1 MEHIKRDASL
11 PTNERINSVKKW
23 LSAAIKEWEPDFVGI
38 ENIQLQKFSPSASQ
52 AQVKT
57 FQVLANLQ
65 GVLIDTLFEASIDH
79 DLAYS
84 SEWRKYCGIN
94 EGDQHR
100 ENKKKAAQEKVKLW
114 YNQDC
119 TQDEADAIC
128 IGKYFAHL
136 LKNNKSTWGE
146 DISIQLKDVIESTE
160 VLKKLAGE
168 KLRGKVA
175 FQISKILKKLEDEL
189 TLFNSTRVEIIKKY
203 SQTDE
208 NGELIADEEGN
219 VKLKEESIE
228 DFNKEIVELLNME
241 IKIDANK
248 IAIEDIENI
257 DFTPAEMTLLMP
269 LIEE

>member
-1 MEHIKRDASL
+1 M
-11 PTNERINSVKKW
+11 IN
-23 LSAAIKEWEPDFVGI
+23 
-38 ENIQLQKFSPSASQ
+38 
-52 AQVKT
+52 
-57 FQVLANLQ
+57 
-65 GVLIDTLFEASIDH
+65 
-79 DLAYS
+79 
-84 SEWRKYCGIN
+84 
-94 EGDQHR
+94 
-100 ENKKKAAQEKVKLW
+100 
-114 YNQDC
+114 
-119 TQDEADAIC
+119 
-128 IGKYFAHL
+128 
-136 LKNNKSTWGE
+136 
-146 DISIQLKDVIESTE
+146 IQLKDVIESTE

-175 FQISKILKKLEDEL
+175 FQISKILKRLEDEL

-219 VKLKEESIE
+219 VKLKEEAIE

>member
-1 MEHIKRDASL
+1 MSINVYSVANHLEEKGWKLISDSYKNLNTELEMECPAGHRQFQTYGNWRKHFQCDQCMAGDPFKIKKNKVPIKKIDTQRILALDAATGITGYAIYDDRVLISYGTYKTDASL

-146 DISIQLKDVIESTE
+146 DI
-160 VLKKLAGE
+160 
-168 KLRGKVA
+168 
-175 FQISKILKKLEDEL
+175 
-189 TLFNSTRVEIIKKY
+189 
-203 SQTDE
+203 
-208 NGELIADEEGN
+208 
-219 VKLKEESIE
+219 
-228 DFNKEIVELLNME
+228 
-241 IKIDANK
+241 
-248 IAIEDIENI
+248 
-257 DFTPAEMTLLMP
+257 
-269 LIEE
+269 

>member
-1 MEHIKRDASL
+1 M
-11 PTNERINSVKKW
+11 
-23 LSAAIKEWEPDFVGI
+23 
-38 ENIQLQKFSPSASQ
+38 
-52 AQVKT
+52 
-57 FQVLANLQ
+57 
-65 GVLIDTLFEASIDH
+65 
-79 DLAYS
+79 
-84 SEWRKYCGIN
+84 
-94 EGDQHR
+94 
-100 ENKKKAAQEKVKLW
+100 
-114 YNQDC
+114 
-119 TQDEADAIC
+119 
-128 IGKYFAHL
+128 
-136 LKNNKSTWGE
+136 
-146 DISIQLKDVIESTE
+146 ISIQLKDVIESTE

-228 DFNKEIVELLNME
+228 DFNKEIIELLNME

>member
-1 MEHIKRDASL
+1 M
-11 PTNERINSVKKW
+11 
-23 LSAAIKEWEPDFVGI
+23 
-38 ENIQLQKFSPSASQ
+38 
-52 AQVKT
+52 
-57 FQVLANLQ
+57 
-65 GVLIDTLFEASIDH
+65 
-79 DLAYS
+79 
-84 SEWRKYCGIN
+84 
-94 EGDQHR
+94 
-100 ENKKKAAQEKVKLW
+100 
-114 YNQDC
+114 
-119 TQDEADAIC
+119 
-128 IGKYFAHL
+128 
-136 LKNNKSTWGE
+136 
-146 DISIQLKDVIESTE
+146 ISIQLKDVIESTE